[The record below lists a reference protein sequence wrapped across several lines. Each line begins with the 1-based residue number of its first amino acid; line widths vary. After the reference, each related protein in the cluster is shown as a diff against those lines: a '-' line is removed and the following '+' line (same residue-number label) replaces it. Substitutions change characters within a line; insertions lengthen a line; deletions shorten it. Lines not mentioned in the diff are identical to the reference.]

1 MKELGTIQLYASF
14 VYNGKKFVVLRQEG
28 NMTEVKEKDG
38 RHWAW
43 PKQAMVQV

>member
-1 MKELGTIQLYASF
+1 MKELGTIQLYTSF
-14 VYNGKKFVVLRQEG
+14 VFNWKIYVVLRHEG